1 MMHIQCLEEVVE
13 RDPRYPY
20 EAYEFIFAALAHT
33 QKLLGRLP
41 HEEAEEDEAGDAEA
55 EPCHHVSGAELLH
68 GVRDL
73 ALREFGL
80 MARTVFRMW
89 GINNTSDF
97 GEIVFNLIEAGLMS
111 KTDEDTRADFADVY
125 DLDEALVHDYH
136 IEVTEGD

>member
-41 HEEAEEDEAGDAEA
+41 RAEAEEETEEGEA

-111 KTDEDTRADFADVY
+111 KTDEDTRADFADIY
-125 DLDEALVHDYH
+125 DLEDLVRDYQ
-136 IEVTEGD
+136 IEGTEGE